1 MGRKRVPS
9 DALIDIRRRISTF
22 PPRSRERRQIMRDT
36 AALYGISEAT
46 LYRDLRAHH
55 RPKALRR
62 SDSGIPR
69 ALPLEVMESYCE
81 LIAAMKIR
89 TSNKKGRH
97 LSTSESIRLLEDY
110 GLETPNGF
118 IKAEKGRL
126 KKTTVNRY
134 LKQWGYDR
142 QSLIRQPPA
151 VRFQARHSNDC
162 WHFDL
167 SPSDL
172 KHVKQPLW
180 VNEDKGKPTL
190 MLYSV
195 VDDRSGVA
203 YQAYHLG
210 DGGRCRG
217 GIEISVRRDVAKG

>member
-1 MGRKRVPS
+1 MGRKRIPS
-9 DALIDIRRRISTF
+9 DALIDLRRRISTF

-81 LIAAMKIR
+81 LVAAMKIR

-118 IKAEKGRL
+118 VKAEKGRL

-162 WHFDL
+162 
-167 SPSDL
+167 
-172 KHVKQPLW
+172 
-180 VNEDKGKPTL
+180 
-190 MLYSV
+190 
-195 VDDRSGVA
+195 
-203 YQAYHLG
+203 
-210 DGGRCRG
+210 
-217 GIEISVRRDVAKG
+217 